1 MIFGEH
7 VFMITAKMENMELQ
21 MGVGGGGIV
30 YRLTMKQNIF
40 ITPKSK
46 NPNFI
51 KSSMEELKNVN
62 NIHY

>member
-21 MGVGGGGIV
+21 MGVIGGIV